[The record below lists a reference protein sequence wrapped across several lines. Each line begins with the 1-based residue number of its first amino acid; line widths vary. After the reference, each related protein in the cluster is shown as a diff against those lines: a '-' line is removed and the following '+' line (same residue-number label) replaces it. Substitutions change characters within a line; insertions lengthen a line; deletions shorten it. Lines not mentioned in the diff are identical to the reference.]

1 MQGLVTLYPLV
12 SKEASIR
19 LFGWGLFF
27 DPQENEMLPTSKL
40 EAINEMLSCVGEAPV
55 SQLNTG
61 FVEADVAENI
71 LDGITREVQ
80 TKGWNFNTET
90 KFELMPDMN
99 NEVVVPA
106 NTLKAD
112 GTTQTALEDWVLR
125 GGKMYNRKGKTYT
138 SIAPV
143 SVTLVIC
150 LDFETLPEAARRYIT
165 LKSARVFQD
174 RTVGLPNLHQFNAQD
189 EMQAWIELKDMDMD
203 VSDYSIFDS
212 FDTYQIINRTG
223 GRVR

>member
-1 MQGLVTLYPLV
+1 
-12 SKEASIR
+12 
-19 LFGWGLFF
+19 
-27 DPQENEMLPTSKL
+27 MLPTSKL

-55 SQLNTG
+55 NQLNTG

-71 LDGITREVQ
+71 LDGVTREVQ

-90 KFELMPDMN
+90 KYELIPNTN
-99 NEVVVPA
+99 NELVVPS

-112 GTTQTALEDWVLR
+112 GTNITETEDWVLR
-125 GGKMYNRKGKTYT
+125 GGKMYNRVEKSYT
-138 SIAPV
+138 SLVPV
-143 SVTLVIC
+143 PVTIVIC

-165 LKSARVFQD
+165 LKSARILQD
-174 RTVGLPNLHQFNAQD
+174 RTIGLPQLHQASAQD
-189 EMQAWIELKDMDMD
+189 EMQAWVELKDMDMD
-203 VSDYSIFDS
+203 VSDYSIFDA